1 MDDGEPCRLIQIAQR
16 RTAGMNAEEAVE
28 IKHPTGSRARRQQFY
43 RGAIDGVV
51 GVGIGH
57 DEVEA
62 VHAAA
67 QKHVDDE
74 IARRGVGG
82 REEGQAAHAAAAH
95 GADAGRA
102 ANHEIA
108 SSKIGHV
115 SPLLTPSPVGRGP
128 G

>member
-1 MDDGEPCRLIQIAQR
+1 MDDSEPCRLIQIAQR
-16 RTAGMNAEEAVE
+16 RAAGMNAEEAVE

-43 RGAIDGVV
+43 RRSIDGIV
-51 GVGIGH
+51 GIGIGH

-74 IARRGVGG
+74 IARGGVGG
-82 REEGQAAHAAAAH
+82 REEGEAAHASAAH

-108 SSKIGHV
+108 SSQIGHRV
-115 SPLLTPSPVGRGP
+115 PFSVA
-128 G
+128 